1 MNIYYIN
8 LDRCD
13 ERRKKIQ
20 EMYTNLI
27 RVPAYDG
34 GELENYNDIN
44 IIPGHDMDN
53 GEIGCSLSHIRAIYT
68 AYING
73 ENGALIMEDDIYN
86 NFKYLWKEQ
95 IPNILCSIPDK
106 TECIQLHCINSVVIE
121 DMLLMKTRFS
131 NWRDDSWGAGCYY
144 ITRGGME
151 KIIKKYVRNGI
162 IVLPIC
168 IENKADFNL
177 IYGFLKTVTYTR
189 PLFDHQIC
197 NSTIHTPH
205 LETIHYKALCSIC
218 RYFTHINSSKL

>member
-8 LDRCD
+8 LDRSI
-13 ERRKKIQ
+13 ERRKKMQ

-34 GELENYNDIN
+34 DSLDVYNDIT
-44 IIPGHDMDN
+44 IIPGYDMNN

-68 AYING
+68 AYKNG
-73 ENGALIMEDDIYN
+73 EKGTFIMEDDIYN
-86 NFKYLWKEQ
+86 SFKYLWKEGLR
-95 IPNILCSIPDK
+95 NILCSVPDK
-106 TECIQLHCINSVVIE
+106 VECIQLHCINPVVIE
-121 DMLLMKTRFS
+121 DMLSTKKRFI
-131 NWRDDSWGAGCYY
+131 NWCDDSWGTGCYY
-144 ITRGGME
+144 ITRAGMR
-151 KIIKKYVRNGI
+151 KIVEKYVRDGI

-177 IYGFLKTVTYTR
+177 IYGNLKTVVYTR

-197 NSTIHTPH
+197 ESFIHPSH

-218 RYFTHINSSKL
+218 MYFNKMRNT